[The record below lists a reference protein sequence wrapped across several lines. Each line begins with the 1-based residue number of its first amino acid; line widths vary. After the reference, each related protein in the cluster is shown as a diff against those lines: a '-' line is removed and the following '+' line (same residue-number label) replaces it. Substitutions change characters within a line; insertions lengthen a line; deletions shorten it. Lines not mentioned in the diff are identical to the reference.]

1 MGFKKIKKEKK
12 GLVIDKLPSGED
24 MKINLDDGHVEIQY
38 EPNKYYHTWM
48 DLTTK
53 EFTDH
58 KGRRWKFKEVKK

>member
-1 MGFKKIKKEKK
+1 MSFDEIKIKKKDF
-12 GLVIDKLPSGED
+12 VIDKLPTGED
-24 MKINLDDGHVEIQY
+24 IKINLDDGHVEIQY

-48 DLTTK
+48 DLEAK